1 MYAILLLLLPEKIR
15 LLRALN
21 GVKISRCII
30 NGDFIIDECG
40 YIYTDRICEYKNLFF
55 IRESNAI
62 GRMSIGRWIAISKG
76 CIYEQKMIELCD
88 KSVFRFFEVGT
99 DLTLPP
105 EFYQSI
111 FNLNVNGNEYFWHN
125 YSKIKK
131 GKEYLINEEGKLEL
145 LH

>member
-1 MYAILLLLLPEKIR
+1 M
-15 LLRALN
+15 LRSLN
-21 GVKISRCII
+21 GIKISRCTI
-30 NGDFIIDECG
+30 NGDFIVDLDG
-40 YIYTDRICEYKNLFF
+40 FIYTDRLCEYKNLFMLN
-55 IRESNAI
+55 ESK
-62 GRMSIGRWIAISKG
+62 SIGKISSESVQITKG
-76 CIYEQKMIELCD
+76 CIYEQKMIDICD

-125 YSKIKK
+125 YSKIKMEK
-131 GKEYLINEEGKLEL
+131 RYKINETGKLEL